1 VGRQGHG
8 EGGVVHGG
16 AGRHA
21 PQPAELKEFYERLLG
36 AGKPRNV
43 ALVASMRMLLI
54 ILNAMLKKR
63 TPWRFPQALAP

>member
-1 VGRQGHG
+1 MGRQGHG
-8 EGGVVHGG
+8 EGGVVHGS

-21 PQPAELKEFYERLLG
+21 PQPADLKEFYERLLG

-43 ALVASMRMLLI
+43 ALVACTRKLLI

-63 TPWRFPQALAP
+63 TPWRMPQTLAS